1 MNFKE
6 HIANDIS
13 KTIINLDEFADE
25 KNING
30 VKVRLLEDSD
40 ELEYRIKKNYDGLI
54 IGDVLFFISK
64 EEYAKIPLVTEIP
77 TANQSISYD
86 GKPALII
93 NVGKMDSLYEIIIQ
107 HAGGY

>member
-6 HIANDIS
+6 YIANDVE

-30 VKVRLLEDSD
+30 VKVRVLEDSD

-54 IGDVLFFISK
+54 IGDVLFFISEK
-64 EEYAKIPLVTEIP
+64 EYSKIPRVTPIP
-77 TANQSISYD
+77 TANQSIRYD

-93 NVGKMDSLYEIIIQ
+93 NVGKSESLYEIIIQ
-107 HAGGY
+107 FAGG

>member
-30 VKVRLLEDSD
+30 VIVRVVEDSD
-40 ELEYRIKKNYDGLI
+40 KLEYRIKKDYDGLI

-64 EEYAKIPLVTEIP
+64 EEYAKIPRVTETP
-77 TANQSISYD
+77 TTNQAISYD
-86 GKPALII
+86 GKPATII
-93 NVGKMDSLYEIIIQ
+93 NVGKMDGLYEIILQ

>member
-6 HIANDIS
+6 HIANDVS

-30 VKVRLLEDSD
+30 ERVRVLEDSD

-54 IGDVLFFISK
+54 IGDVLFFISEK
-64 EEYAKIPLVTEIP
+64 EYAKIPRVTPIP
-77 TANQSISYD
+77 TANQSIRYE

-93 NVGKMDSLYEIIIQ
+93 NVGKSENLYEIIIQ
-107 HAGGY
+107 YAGG

>member
-6 HIANDIS
+6 HIANDVS

-30 VKVRLLEDSD
+30 VSVRVLEDSD

-54 IGDVLFFISK
+54 IGDVLFFIST
-64 EEYAKIPLVTEIP
+64 EEYAKIPRVTPIP
-77 TANQSISYD
+77 TARQSILYD
-86 GKPALII
+86 GKPALIV
-93 NVGKMDSLYEIIIQ
+93 NVNKSESLYEIILQ
-107 HAGGY
+107 FAGG

>member
-13 KTIINLDEFADE
+13 STFENLDEFAIE
-25 KNING
+25 KSING
-30 VKVRLLEDSD
+30 VSVRLVEDSD
-40 ELEYRIKKNYDGLI
+40 RLEYRIKKNYDGLI
-54 IGDVLFFISK
+54 IGDVLFFISEK
-64 EEYAKIPLVTEIP
+64 EYAKIPKVNAIP

-86 GKPALII
+86 GKPATMIT
-93 NVGKMDSLYEIIIQ
+93 VGKLDGLYEIIIQ